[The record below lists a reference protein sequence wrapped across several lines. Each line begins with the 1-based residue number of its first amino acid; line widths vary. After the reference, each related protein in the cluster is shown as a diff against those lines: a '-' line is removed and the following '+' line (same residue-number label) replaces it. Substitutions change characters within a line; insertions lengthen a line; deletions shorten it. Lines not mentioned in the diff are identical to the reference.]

1 VPSGYGIK
9 NMLKRLIPVTLA
21 FCLCGCAH
29 YLEKDSE
36 VAAMEYAADYSRT
49 GTHAAAD
56 KATAPA
62 AREKDDFID
71 VDDNKA
77 LRKSWPMA
85 LFIGLLAAAVGML

>member
-1 VPSGYGIK
+1 MFPVKSI
-9 NMLKRLIPVTLA
+9 LKRLIPVTLA

-29 YLEKDSE
+29 YLEKDDS
-36 VAAMEYAADYSRT
+36 VTAMEYAANYSRS
-49 GTHAAAD
+49 GTLAAAD
-56 KATAPA
+56 KPPAPK

-77 LRKSWPMA
+77 LRKAWPMA